1 MQESP
6 YIQHGG
12 AFSGEKVHHFPP
24 LLSGAMTQG
33 RLGTSPICD
42 PQDILL
48 GHSRCPR
55 TWAGNPISLNF
66 WFKGTLLKSAT
77 NLYAARLEFQILG
90 LITTLLSPHHFHF
103 QFNKFNDLFNKHSL
117 SKTSPDPSLGAGE
130 IETFAI
136 ILGGPPP
143 LYKEEKP
150 KKKQTLAMWGHYGHK
165 THAPEDERLQR
176 KRATDT
182 HVCERLSWPAAKL
195 ATNSPP
201 PIRGRSLSLSLN
213 RLVMLGQ

>member
-6 YIQHGG
+6 YVQHGG
-12 AFSGEKVHHFPP
+12 AFSGEKVHHFPQ
-24 LLSGAMTQG
+24 LLNGAVTQG

-55 TWAGNPISLNF
+55 TWAGNQISLNF
-66 WFKGTLLKSAT
+66 WFKGMLLKSAT
-77 NLYAARLEFQILG
+77 NMYAAHLEFQILG
-90 LITTLLSPHHFHF
+90 LSNTLLTRSHFHF

-117 SKTSPDPSLGAGE
+117 SKTSPDPLLGAGE

-136 ILGGPPP
+136 ILGRPLP

-150 KKKQTLAMWGHYGHK
+150 KNTNPCNVGPL
-165 THAPEDERLQR
+165 
-176 KRATDT
+176 
-182 HVCERLSWPAAKL
+182 WPQDRR
-195 ATNSPP
+195 T
-201 PIRGRSLSLSLN
+201 RGREIAEEEGN
-213 RLVMLGQ
+213 RHPRL